1 MAAWDHDRNIR
12 GGGAVMIF
20 DVVLRP
26 WVSMRSQPLIY
37 DWLTTG
43 DGVEEDTELRLHR
56 SVIVNI
62 NTGQKH
68 TWS

>member
-1 MAAWDHDRNIR
+1 
-12 GGGAVMIF
+12 MIF